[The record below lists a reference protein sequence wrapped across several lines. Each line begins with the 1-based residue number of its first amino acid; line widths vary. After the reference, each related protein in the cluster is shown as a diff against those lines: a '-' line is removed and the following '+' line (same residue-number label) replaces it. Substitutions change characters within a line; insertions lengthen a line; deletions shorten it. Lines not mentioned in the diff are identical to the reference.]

1 MNPVTLST
9 SELVEREGQEMTAE
23 TRVTEIPTF
32 HLQKHHS
39 QVRVPHEFDLRDLSR
54 KYHIFPLRVI
64 KKTGKKRLLLAMR
77 NPHDHKAIDDVEFRS
92 GVVVIPVQADEI
104 DIQWLIHKHYYGRP
118 LTPTPS
124 LKPEEVTHDLFEQL
138 TITTD
143 AQKRPNWVNENLE
156 LYTINPE
163 KK

>member
-1 MNPVTLST
+1 
-9 SELVEREGQEMTAE
+9 
-23 TRVTEIPTF
+23 
-32 HLQKHHS
+32 
-39 QVRVPHEFDLRDLSR
+39 
-54 KYHIFPLRVI
+54 
-64 KKTGKKRLLLAMR
+64 
-77 NPHDHKAIDDVEFRS
+77 VEFRS

-143 AQKRPNWVNENLE
+143 AQKRPNWV
-156 LYTINPE
+156 
-163 KK
+163 KKT